1 MTQKK
6 DADLVQQAGAVL
18 TDLGFEKALAN
29 ERSALTLLALLGMK
43 PGMQWKDATRELRGV
58 TELMNWMAEH
68 FGKEYAPNSRET
80 VRRFSLHQFVEAG
93 LAVLNP
99 DNPQR
104 PVNSPDT
111 CYQIDESAYELLRV
125 VDSSKWK
132 KTLARYIEARPGL
145 QAAYA
150 AARTQTMVPASLPNG
165 QEIRLTP
172 GGQNQLI
179 RDVIDDFC
187 PRWTPGGQVLYVGD
201 AGKEDP
207 IYDREA
213 LTDLGVSLD
222 KHGKFPDLI
231 VHLPDREWLVLLEAA
246 SSHGPVDGK
255 RHRELGVLF
264 AGCTAG
270 LVYVSC
276 FPDRATLRGF
286 LAEIAWETEAWCADA
301 PSHLIHFNGERFLG
315 PYEPAD

>member
-1 MTQKK
+1 MTQRK
-6 DADLVQQAGAVL
+6 DADLVQQAREAL

-29 ERSALTLLALLGMK
+29 ERSALTLLGLLGMT
-43 PGMQWKDATRELRGV
+43 PEMQWKDATRELRGV
-58 TELMNWMAEH
+58 TELMNWMAAH

-93 LAVLNP
+93 LAVRNP

-104 PVNSPDT
+104 PINSPDT
-111 CYQIDESAYELLRV
+111 CYQIDETAYELLRAFGKP
-125 VDSSKWK
+125 KWEK
-132 KTLARYIEARPGL
+132 ELARYIEARPGL
-145 QAAYA
+145 QATYA
-150 AARTQTMVPASLPNG
+150 AAREQTMVPVALPNG
-165 QEIRLTP
+165 KEFHLTP

-179 RDVIDDFC
+179 RDVIEVFC
-187 PRWTPGGQVLYVGD
+187 PRWTPGGLVLYVGD

-207 IYDREA
+207 IYDKEA
-213 LTDLGVSLD
+213 LANLGVSLD

-255 RHRELGVLF
+255 RHRELGALF

-315 PYEPAD
+315 PYESVD